1 MGFVNK
7 CYRQSRD
14 TGNIGYRRH
23 MMITKKKKPN
33 KTTTEHGKVK
43 R

>member
-23 MMITKKKKPN
+23 MMITKKKNPN
-33 KTTTEHGKVK
+33 KTTSEHGKVK